1 MKKYIAIAAMFT
13 LLIAAAYFSSCKD
26 KKSEPTA
33 GNNKED
39 SLKQVIERGNYLAN
53 HVAACIHCHSKRDFS
68 QYAGPVVPGTEGG
81 GGEVFSNEILDAIP
95 GVFYGKN
102 ITPDNE
108 TGIGTWTDDEILR
121 AITQGISKKG
131 DTLFPLMPY
140 ANFNRMAKDDL
151 LAIIAYL
158 RTLKP
163 IKNKV
168 PDRKMMIPIAMA
180 YPAQALQPSID
191 NNVRPAA
198 ADIVKYGEYMA
209 TVADCATCHTPFVKG
224 QLDFSRMFAG
234 GNTFHIPK
242 TKVNS
247 ANLTSDSATGIGAWT
262 EERFLNKFIP
272 YREEKGY
279 KYDAGNQNTIMPLV
293 EYAGM
298 TDADLKAIY
307 AYLKTVKPVNNKVE
321 KFPK

>member
-1 MKKYIAIAAMFT
+1 MKKYFAVIAATVAISVFSY
-13 LLIAAAYFSSCKD
+13 LSSCKD
-26 KKSEPTA
+26 NKSGSPA
-33 GNNKED
+33 GDNKED
-39 SLKQVIERGNYLAN
+39 SIKKVIERGDYLAN

-68 QYAGPVVPGTEGG
+68 KYSGPVMTGTEGG

-131 DTLFPLMPY
+131 DTLFAIMPY
-140 ANFNRMAKDDL
+140 VSFNRMAKDDL
-151 LAIIAYL
+151 MAIIAYL

-168 PDRKMMIPIAMA
+168 PERKMMIPIAMA
-180 YPAQALQPSID
+180 YPAAALQPSVD

-198 ADIVKYGEYMA
+198 SDIIKYGEYMA

-224 QLDFSRMFAG
+224 QLDFSRMYGG
-234 GNTFHIPK
+234 GNTFHITK
-242 TKVNS
+242 TKVNA
-247 ANLTSDSATGIGAWT
+247 ANISSDSATGLGSWT

-279 KYDAGNQNTIMPLV
+279 NYDAGNQNTVMPLV
-293 EYAGM
+293 DYAGM

-307 AYLKTVKPVNNKVE
+307 AYLKTVKPVNSQVE